1 MVILNMLADVNY
13 DIFKYNTNIDAEM
26 EHVDKAI
33 KTFMDNPE
41 GKKGARYDREVHNAG
56 EILPYRMTP

>member
-33 KTFMDNPE
+33 KTFMDNSE